1 MVGSLSER
9 DPADVLSEILRR
21 QVSGTLTLRDEG
33 CSRQLFL
40 DAGSFIRFAA
50 STHPEESLIGWLL
63 KHGGVTQ
70 AQIKEATEAKQESE
84 LLGTVLVRLGHL
96 TRAGLNE
103 ISEKHVRRVLSG
115 TLSMKTGRWDF
126 QQGALPFREQL
137 DSGVRTA
144 EALLEWTRTLKDAD
158 WIRGRLG
165 PVDARVHRDRRP
177 PEGYQTI
184 RLDPVEGYIMSRV
197 DGAATIREICMVSPM
212 GDEKAL
218 AALFGLSLAGILEPS
233 PTSGT
238 VTRPMALEPPPPRPQ
253 PREQPQSAAAPARPI
268 PVPSSNTP
276 TAGAPGK
283 APQAAAPLPAAPAS
297 AGAPAAVKGA
307 APPAQAARP
316 AAVAPAP
323 AAPSAAAAQAAAAA
337 APAKSP
343 APGTGAPPAPARP
356 ATHARPG
363 LRPGGRTPLRP
374 GAKRPA
380 PPARPRPVAAAPAPA
395 PAPQG
400 AGELE
405 SEMLQRHAEIYSLDL
420 YQVLGVGQGAPTD
433 VIRHAYYELAR
444 RFHPDKFRDDALKAK
459 AEQVFGRITEAYS
472 TLSVQE
478 ARSRYDGE
486 RASRD
491 HRPADKQ
498 GETGVLARENFRRGK
513 EEMEH
518 GRFNEALVFLMHAC
532 EQDPNRAEYFEYL
545 GATQA
550 KNPRLRRQAEES
562 LLHSLALS
570 PTSAGPYLHLGSLY
584 ERSGHHDKS
593 REMYKKALEW
603 DPDNEEARQA
613 LGQEHGPRKGFLGL
627 FSRK

>member
-9 DPADVLSEILRR
+9 DPADILSEILRR
-21 QVSGTLTLRDEG
+21 QISGTLTLRDET
-33 CSRQLFL
+33 CSRQLFI

-50 STHPEESLIGWLL
+50 STHPEESLVGWLV

-70 AQIKEATEAKQESE
+70 AQIQQATGEKQEQE
-84 LLGTVLVRLGHL
+84 LLGTVLVRLGHV
-96 TRAGLNE
+96 TRAALNE
-103 ISEKHVRRVLSG
+103 ISETHVRRVLSG
-115 TLSMKTGRWDF
+115 SLSMKSGRWDF

-158 WIRGRLG
+158 WIRHRLG

-197 DGAATIREICMVSPM
+197 DGAATVREICMVSPM

-238 VTRPMALEPPPPRPQ
+238 VTRPMVLEPPPPPRRVPAPAAVPQ
-253 PREQPQSAAAPARPI
+253 PAPATPGAAAPAAAPASPSPSLSPAAPAQQSAPAAPARP
-268 PVPSSNTP
+268 
-276 TAGAPGK
+276 
-283 APQAAAPLPAAPAS
+283 AAAAARP
-297 AGAPAAVKGA
+297 GAPARRGLK
-307 APPAQAARP
+307 PQPRP
-316 AAVAPAP
+316 GGPLRSASKRPAP
-323 AAPSAAAAQAAAAA
+323 AAARPHPATPPA
-337 APAKSP
+337 AP
-343 APGTGAPPAPARP
+343 PPAAF
-356 ATHARPG
+356 
-363 LRPGGRTPLRP
+363 P
-374 GAKRPA
+374 GAA
-380 PPARPRPVAAAPAPA
+380 
-395 PAPQG
+395 
-400 AGELE
+400 ELE
-405 SEMLQRHAEIYSLDL
+405 GEMLLRHADLYACDL
-420 YQVLGVGQGAPTD
+420 YQVLGVSQGAPTD
-433 VIRHAYYELAR
+433 AIRHAYYELAR

-478 ARSRYDGE
+478 ARGRYDGE

-491 HRPADKQ
+491 HRPAEKQ
-498 GETGVLARENFRRGK
+498 NDTGVLARENFRRGK

-518 GRFNEALVFLMHAC
+518 GRFNEALAFLMHAC
-532 EQDPNRAEYFEYL
+532 EQDPSRAEYFEYL

-562 LLHSLALS
+562 LLRSLALS
-570 PTSAGPYLHLGSLY
+570 PTNAGPYVHLGGLY
-584 ERSGHHDKS
+584 ERSGNPDKA
-593 REMYKKALEW
+593 REMYRKALEW
-603 DPDNEEARQA
+603 DPENEAARQA
-613 LGQEHGPRKGFLGL
+613 LGQEQGPRKKFLGL
-627 FSRK
+627 FGRK

>member
-9 DPADVLSEILRR
+9 DPADILSEILRR
-21 QVSGTLTLRDEG
+21 QVSGTLTLRDDRF
-33 CSRQLFL
+33 SRQLFL
-40 DAGSFIRFAA
+40 DAGSYIRFAA
-50 STHPEESLIGWLL
+50 STHPEESLIGWLV

-70 AQIKEATEAKQESE
+70 AQIKEATEAKQEPE
-84 LLGTVLVRLGHL
+84 LLGTVLVRLGYL
-96 TRAGLNE
+96 TLASLNE
-103 ISEKHVRRVLSG
+103 ISEKHVRRVLAG
-115 TLSMKTGRWDF
+115 ALSMKTGRWDF

-218 AALFGLSLAGILEPS
+218 AALLGLSLAGILEPS

-238 VTRPMALEPPPPRPQ
+238 VTRPMVLEPPPPPPQ
-253 PREQPQSAAAPARPI
+253 PAPPQAAAAPVQPVPI
-268 PVPSSNTP
+268 PSSNTR
-276 TAGAPGK
+276 TAPAAGK
-283 APQAAAPLPAAPAS
+283 APQASAPVPDVPASFRAKPAVQAAAPQ
-297 AGAPAAVKGA
+297 
-307 APPAQAARP
+307 APPAKP
-316 AAVAPAP
+316 AATAPAP
-323 AAPSAAAAQAAAAA
+323 AAPSAAASAA
-337 APAKSP
+337 AKSP
-343 APGTGAPPAPARP
+343 APATGAPRAPTRP
-356 ATHARPG
+356 ATPARPG
-363 LRPGGRTPLRP
+363 LRPAGRTPLRP

-380 PPARPRPVAAAPAPA
+380 PPARPRPAAAAPAPA
-395 PAPQG
+395 PVPQG
-400 AGELE
+400 AAELE
-405 SEMLQRHAEIYSLDL
+405 SEMLQRHAELYSLDL
-420 YQVLGVGQGAPTD
+420 YQVLGVGQGSPTD

-486 RASRD
+486 RAARD

-498 GETGVLARENFRRGK
+498 SETGVLARENFRRGK

-532 EQDPNRAEYFEYL
+532 EQDPSRAEYFEYL

-562 LLHSLALS
+562 LLRSLALS

-584 ERSGHHDKS
+584 ERSGHHDRS

-603 DPDNEEARQA
+603 DPENEEARQA